1 MSILSLTDK
10 IGKGND
16 MKENNIFEDELEV
29 KEELEINDEPNEE
42 ALENIESDW
51 MPEEDEESDPDA
63 HTEEEVQEILN
74 EVLEIVNDEAE
85 EESEEEMLDE
95 IGEGLLQ
102 EDELDEMLEELEEL
116 EALEELDGVA
126 DADVSA
132 ECAEEIAPDVEETEE
147 EIEELISAEERSIS
161 PIFAVELIDERRYA
175 ELKSTLELIP
185 PIDIAELIGNVEA
198 KYRVLLLRILPKE
211 QAADV
216 FVELDTDTQ
225 VSLIESF
232 SDRELAAILEEMY
245 LDDTVDIIEE
255 MPAAVVK
262 RIIKSSTSENRGMI
276 NRLLRFDKDTAGAI
290 MTTEYVRLVPDMTV
304 GEALEHIKQV
314 AIDKETIYTCYVT
327 DRKRHL
333 LGIVTAK
340 ALLLSDSDVAL
351 EDIMEENVVFIG
363 VSDDREEAAR
373 LFDRYGFLAL
383 PVVDGEQRL
392 VGIVTVDDAME
403 VIREET
409 EEDFAKMAG
418 MTPTETTY
426 LKTSAM
432 DFVKARLPWLILLML
447 SATISGAILTLFE
460 DALSAALVLF
470 VPMIMGTGG
479 NSGGQS
485 SVTVIRSLSL
495 GEITFKDIFK
505 VAWKETAVGLIAG
518 ALVGVATFLKVMF
531 IDRLILGNPEITLVV
546 ALAVAI
552 SLFATIVLAKLIGAL
567 LPILAKRLGFDPA
580 VMASPFITT
589 LVDAASLLIYFF
601 VAGSVF
607 GITG

>member
-1 MSILSLTDK
+1 
-10 IGKGND
+10 
-16 MKENNIFEDELEV
+16 MKEKDIIENELDEIIETDDLAQIE
-29 KEELEINDEPNEE
+29 NDWGSDEPETADLE
-42 ALENIESDW
+42 A
-51 MPEEDEESDPDA
+51 P
-63 HTEEEVQEILN
+63 TEEEVLEIVN
-74 EVLEIVNDEAE
+74 EVLEIVNDEMD
-85 EESEEEMLDE
+85 EESEEEILDE
-95 IGEGLLQ
+95 VGEGLLQ
-102 EDELDEMLEELEEL
+102 EDELDELEESEEP
-116 EALEELDGVA
+116 AN
-126 DADVSA
+126 A
-132 ECAEEIAPDVEETEE
+132 EVEV
-147 EIEELISAEERSIS
+147 IDDDPEELISAEERIVD
-161 PIFAVELIDERRYA
+161 PDAVAILIDEKKYA
-175 ELKSTLELIP
+175 DLKATIEPIP
-185 PIDIAELIGNVEA
+185 AIDVAELIGEVDSR
-198 KYRVLLLRILPKE
+198 YRAILLRLLPKE
-211 QAADV
+211 MAADV

-225 VSLIESF
+225 VALIQSF
-232 SDRELAAILEEMY
+232 SDRELAVILEEMY

-340 ALLLSDSDVAL
+340 ALLLNSSDVML
-351 EDIMEENVVFIG
+351 EDIMEENVIFVNA
-363 VSDDREEAAR
+363 SDDKEEAAR

-418 MTPTETTY
+418 MAPTETTY
-426 LKTSAM
+426 LKTSAF

-495 GEITFKDIFK
+495 GEIGFKDTFK

-518 ALVGVATFLKVMF
+518 VLVGAATFLKVVF
-531 IDRLILGNPEITLVV
+531 IDRLLLGNPEITVIV
-546 ALAVAI
+546 ALAVSI
-552 SLFATIVLAKLIGAL
+552 SLCLTIVLAKLIGAL

-607 GITG
+607 GLKG

>member
-1 MSILSLTDK
+1 
-10 IGKGND
+10 
-16 MKENNIFEDELEV
+16 MKEKDIIENELDEIIETDDLAQIENDWV
-29 KEELEINDEPNEE
+29 SDEPETADLE
-42 ALENIESDW
+42 A
-51 MPEEDEESDPDA
+51 P
-63 HTEEEVQEILN
+63 TEEEVLEIVN
-74 EVLEIVNDEAE
+74 EVLEIVNDEMD
-85 EESEEEMLDE
+85 EESEEEILDE
-95 IGEGLLQ
+95 VGEGLLQ
-102 EDELDEMLEELEEL
+102 EDELDELEESEEPANA
-116 EALEELDGVA
+116 EAEVIDDDL
-126 DADVSA
+126 
-132 ECAEEIAPDVEETEE
+132 
-147 EIEELISAEERSIS
+147 EELISAEERIVD
-161 PIFAVELIDERRYA
+161 PDAVAILIDEKKYA
-175 ELKSTLELIP
+175 ELKATLEPIP
-185 PIDIAELIGNVEA
+185 AIDVAELIGEVDSR
-198 KYRVLLLRILPKE
+198 YRAILLRLLPKE
-211 QAADV
+211 MAADV

-225 VSLIESF
+225 VALIQSF
-232 SDRELAAILEEMY
+232 SDRELAVILEEMY

-340 ALLLSDSDVAL
+340 ALLLNSSDVML
-351 EDIMEENVVFIG
+351 EDIMEENVIFVNA
-363 VSDDREEAAR
+363 SDDKEEAAR

-418 MTPTETTY
+418 MAPTETTY
-426 LKTSAM
+426 LKTSAF

-495 GEITFKDIFK
+495 GEIGFKDTFK

-518 ALVGVATFLKVMF
+518 VLVGAATFLKVVF
-531 IDRLILGNPEITLVV
+531 IDRLLLGNPEITVIV
-546 ALAVAI
+546 ALAVSI
-552 SLFATIVLAKLIGAL
+552 SLCLTIVLAKLIGAL

-607 GITG
+607 GLKG